1 MFCPKCG
8 SQIQYG
14 LKVCNICG
22 ANLENQASA
31 SNYNQNRPGYE
42 QENIWNRTEQ
52 SYNQYNQNAGYRQT
66 GNYNAQGSSGQ
77 FYNQP
82 DFNQSG
88 AYNNYNASG
97 NYYPHL
103 YHKLGGWLAFF
114 AYLYLIYIPFLLIGG
129 FIGIFHILS
138 VMILGFSLNYILY
151 VILRTVGTVITAVLC
166 YKMFSSI
173 TNKDSSFLAL
183 YEITGALNIVW
194 TLLPALIFKNVF
206 PSVVFT
212 IIQFGLVAL
221 YYTKSVRVRTYFG
234 TDEYLRKSR
243 LFKNFPSPIPADN
256 SQNTGYY

>member
-14 LKVCNICG
+14 LKVCSICG

-82 DFNQSG
+82 DFNQLG
-88 AYNNYNASG
+88 AYNNYNAGG

-103 YHKLGGWLAFF
+103 
-114 AYLYLIYIPFLLIGG
+114 
-129 FIGIFHILS
+129 LS
-138 VMILGFSLNYILY
+138 
-151 VILRTVGTVITAVLC
+151 
-166 YKMFSSI
+166 
-173 TNKDSSFLAL
+173 
-183 YEITGALNIVW
+183 
-194 TLLPALIFKNVF
+194 
-206 PSVVFT
+206 
-212 IIQFGLVAL
+212 
-221 YYTKSVRVRTYFG
+221 
-234 TDEYLRKSR
+234 
-243 LFKNFPSPIPADN
+243 
-256 SQNTGYY
+256 

>member
-1 MFCPKCG
+1 M
-8 SQIQYG
+8 
-14 LKVCNICG
+14 
-22 ANLENQASA
+22 
-31 SNYNQNRPGYE
+31 
-42 QENIWNRTEQ
+42 
-52 SYNQYNQNAGYRQT
+52 
-66 GNYNAQGSSGQ
+66 
-77 FYNQP
+77 
-82 DFNQSG
+82 
-88 AYNNYNASG
+88 
-97 NYYPHL
+97 
-103 YHKLGGWLAFF
+103 
-114 AYLYLIYIPFLLIGG
+114 
-129 FIGIFHILS
+129 
-138 VMILGFSLNYILY
+138 
-151 VILRTVGTVITAVLC
+151 ITAVLC